1 MASVNK
7 VILVGNLGRAPELRS
22 TSGGTHIAT
31 LNLATSSRYN
41 DREGNAQEQ
50 TEWHRV
56 IVFGRQAQIAEQY
69 LHKGSAVYIEGRLQT
84 RQWQD
89 TAGNTRYTTEVVCD
103 RMQMLHGGRQG
114 DLSPSLAARPSAM
127 ARSSDED
134 WDIPWDTSGSG
145 LASTYDDPPF

>member
-22 TSGGTHIAT
+22 TSGGSLVAT

-41 DREGNAQEQ
+41 DREGKAHEQ

-89 TAGNTRYTTEVVCD
+89 PAGNTRYTTEVVCD
-103 RMQMLHGGRQG
+103 RMQMLNGGRQG
-114 DLSPSLAARPSAM
+114 DLNPSVAARPPAM
-127 ARSSDED
+127 DRSTDEE
-134 WDIPWDTSGSG
+134 WDIPWDTTG
-145 LASTYDDPPF
+145 LGYASNYEDPPF